1 MKLIL
6 TWILIITTMNAFDLT
21 PYKSKIEKLSDEEK
35 YVLLS
40 KGTESPYTGKYTNE
54 KSPGVY
60 VCKICETPLY
70 NSGDKFDSNCGWPS
84 FDDTIPGAVKRVPD
98 ADGRRVEIV
107 CATCG
112 GHLGHVFEGEG
123 FTAKNTRHC
132 VNSISLQLKQ
142 KDKEGL
148 APNMKKAYFA
158 GGCFWGVEYYLEK
171 LDGVSEV
178 ISGFM
183 GGHVKNP
190 SYYEVVR
197 TDTGHL
203 EAVEVIYDSSQISY
217 KKIAQTFFEI
227 HDPTQKD
234 GQGPDI
240 GKQYLSAVFV
250 NNDNERET
258 TNELIKQLRSNGYD
272 VATKIIDA
280 TEFYEADESHQN
292 YYNKKGSI
300 PYCHGFTKRF

>member
-1 MKLIL
+1 MRFIL
-6 TWILIITTMNAFDLT
+6 FFILLTNAMNGFDLT

-40 KGTESPYTGKYTNE
+40 KGTESPYTGKYTAE

-70 NSGDKFDSNCGWPS
+70 RSSDKFDSNCGWPS
-84 FDDTIPGAVKRVPD
+84 FDDTIDGAVKRIPD
-98 ADGRRVEIV
+98 ADGRRTEIV

-132 VNSISLQLKQ
+132 VNSISIELKA
-142 KDKEGL
+142 KDKDKNL
-148 APNMKKAYFA
+148 SYAYFA
-158 GGCFWGVEYYLEK
+158 GGCFWGVEYYLQQ
-171 LDGVSEV
+171 LDGVKEV

-203 EAVEVIYDSSQISY
+203 ETVEVIYDKSKVSF
-217 KKIAQTFFEI
+217 KHLVKTFFEI

-240 GKQYLSAVFV
+240 GKQYLSAIFV

-258 TNELIKQLRSNGYD
+258 ANMLIKELKIKGYD
-272 VATKIIDA
+272 VVTKVLDSS
-280 TEFYEADESHQN
+280 EFYEADESHQN
-292 YYNKKGSI
+292 YYDKKGNL
-300 PYCHGFTKRF
+300 PYCHSYVKRF